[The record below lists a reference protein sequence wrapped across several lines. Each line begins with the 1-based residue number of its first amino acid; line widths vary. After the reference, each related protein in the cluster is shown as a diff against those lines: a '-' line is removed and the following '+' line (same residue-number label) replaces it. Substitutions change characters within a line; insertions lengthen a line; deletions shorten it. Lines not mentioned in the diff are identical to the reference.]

1 MTSPLD
7 PTRGAILLPA
17 ISTRQKVERILSQ
30 LPTQEGATTP
40 AATWSRDD
48 LIAPMKK
55 INQVMRNYGIEFEL
69 SEESQ
74 RTIIRVVDRES
85 GELIRQIP
93 PDEAMTIE
101 KRLDE
106 IRGRLLRWKV

>member
-1 MTSPLD
+1 MTSPVD

-17 ISTRQKVERILSQ
+17 ISTRQKVERILAQ
-30 LPTQEGATTP
+30 LPAQGDAVSQ
-40 AATWSRDD
+40 AASWSRDD
-48 LIAPMKK
+48 LVAPVQK

-69 SEESQ
+69 SDESQ